1 MGFKIK
7 IRTAFIIALLA
18 IGLIPLSVFAWYS
31 YERTLAREF
40 EEVKDRHLLLAQNL
54 SSTLSRYEK
63 DIRATIRSV
72 AESLNSATEFPS
84 SSELLRALNV
94 QQVSLVDP
102 KSGEIIAAQSAG
114 LNRVLHS
121 VTPELLADA
130 SKLANRNVLQFLP
143 VDKTSRGNVIHVV
156 GLHKDKLVIAC
167 LGTKYFVNLGKQIS
181 FGVKGHAAIVDQK
194 GNVLAHPLPSW
205 IAAAKN
211 ISKVSAVRR
220 MMNGETG
227 IEQFYSPA
235 LKGDMIAG
243 LTSVKGPGWGV
254 MIPQPVE
261 ELYAKAFE
269 NLKPIFLGL
278 ILSVFA
284 TLLLVRTSIS
294 WLARPLENLTIDL
307 RKQSLNGEPAAVPP
321 DRTPTN
327 IYEVQGIIDS
337 YNDLA
342 MIVQNSAKELAE
354 RAFQD
359 AVTGIGNR
367 SYFTKR
373 GEQQINRRTPLGK
386 RGVLIFTDLD
396 GFKEIND
403 IRGHAVGDQVL
414 QTFAKE
420 LYPTTKQFMDREFR
434 GVAGAHPIIGRI
446 GGDEFA
452 ILLPIPDHVTEI
464 DDVIDLCSRLRQ
476 SLPKTIEFDGIT
488 IPCELSAGGAIYP
501 DHGDQIED
509 LIRRADVALYRAKL
523 DGKSRFEIYSK
534 ENALG
539 GKSEILS
546 AVMHAIE
553 EDELILEYQPKYNVS
568 DQKVAD
574 VEALLR
580 WEHPKLGRIPP
591 NLFLPAV
598 QQTHVMVELGEW
610 VINRAIKDMQA
621 LDKTGHRMS
630 VAVNIGAEHFSQPGF
645 VSKLVEQCGKAKF
658 NPNRLQVEVTEDVM
672 DTSRDNFKE
681 TAEEIQS
688 YGFSLAIDDFGKGFS
703 NLSRLA
709 SVPVDV
715 IKLDRS
721 LVNEAVSD
729 SRIQVIAES
738 AIDMA
743 HALGSKV
750 VVEGVETLEEVT
762 MSEKA
767 GADYLQGYYFSKS
780 LMVEELVEWL
790 NEREDSGQ
798 RSHMKQLKQA
808 LAAAS

>member
-1 MGFKIK
+1 MGFKIR

-31 YERTLAREF
+31 YERTVSREF
-40 EEVKDRHLLLAQNL
+40 EDVKDRHLLLAQNL
-54 SSTLSRYEK
+54 SSTLARYEK
-63 DIRATIRSV
+63 DVRATIRSV
-72 AESLNSATEFPS
+72 ATSLHNTTDYPGSI
-84 SSELLRALNV
+84 ELLKTLQI
-94 QQVSLVDP
+94 QQVMLVDP
-102 KSGEIIAAQSAG
+102 KNGRVIASMNVDKRAG
-114 LNRVLHS
+114 LPLVEQN
-121 VTPELLADA
+121 LLADA
-130 SKLANRNVLQFLP
+130 LKVANHNKLQFLP
-143 VDKTSRGNVIHVV
+143 VRKTRTGNSIDVV
-156 GLHKDKLVIAC
+156 GLYQDALVIAC
-167 LGTKYFVNLGKQIS
+167 MGTGYFVELGKQIA
-181 FGVKGHAAIVDQK
+181 FGEKGHAAIVDQQ

-205 IAAAKN
+205 IAMAKN
-211 ISKVSAVRR
+211 ISKVSAVKR

-227 IEQFYSPA
+227 IQQFYSPA

-243 LTSVKGPGWGV
+243 LTSVDGPGWGV

-261 ELYAKAFE
+261 ELYSKAFE
-269 NLKPIFLGL
+269 NLQPIFIGL
-278 ILSVFA
+278 VLSFFA
-284 TLLLVRTSIS
+284 TLLLVKTSIN
-294 WLARPLENLTIDL
+294 WLARPLENLTVDL
-307 RKQSLNGEPAAVPP
+307 KQQSLKGEPAAVPP
-321 DRTPTN
+321 NRTPTN
-327 IYEVQGIIDS
+327 IFELQGIIDS

-342 MIVQNSAKELAE
+342 MIVQNSANELAE

-373 GEQQINRRTPLGK
+373 GQTQINRRTPLGK
-386 RGVLIFTDLD
+386 RGVLIFSDLD

-414 QTFAKE
+414 QAFARD
-420 LYPTTKQFMDREFR
+420 LYPVTKQFMDREFR

-452 ILLPIPDHVTEI
+452 ILLPIPDDVTEME
-464 DDVIDLCSRLRQ
+464 DVADLCSRLRR
-476 SLPKTIEFDGIT
+476 SLPKSVDIDGVT
-488 IPCELSAGGAIYP
+488 VPCELSAGGAVYP

-523 DGKSRFEIYSK
+523 GGKSRLEIYSK
-534 ENALG
+534 TNALG

-553 EDELILEYQPKYNVS
+553 NDELLLEYQPKYCVAE
-568 DQKVAD
+568 QKVTG

-580 WEHPKLGRIPP
+580 WMHPKHGRIPP

-598 QQTHVMVELGEW
+598 QQTHVMFKLGEW
-610 VINRAIKDMQA
+610 VIDRAIRDIKA
-621 LDKTGHRMS
+621 LDETGHRLG
-630 VAVNIGAEHFSQPGF
+630 VAVNIGAEHFTEAGF
-645 VSKLVEQCGKAKF
+645 ATKLVDQCKSAGF
-658 NPNRLQVEVTEDVM
+658 DPRRLQIEVTEDVM
-672 DTSRDNFKE
+672 DTSRDDFRQTVNQ
-681 TAEEIQS
+681 IQQH
-688 YGFSLAIDDFGKGFS
+688 GFTLAIDDFGKGFS

-729 SRIQVIAES
+729 SRIQVIAEA

-743 HALGSKV
+743 HALGSEV

-762 MSEKA
+762 MAEKA
-767 GADYLQGYYFSKS
+767 GADSLQGFYFSKS
-780 LMVEELVEWL
+780 LAVDDLVDWL
-790 NEREDSGQ
+790 NERENSGQ
-798 RSHMKQLKQA
+798 RHQLSHLKQA
-808 LAAAS
+808 LAAS

>member
-1 MGFKIK
+1 MGFKIR

-18 IGLIPLSVFAWYS
+18 IGLIPLSIFAWYS

-40 EEVKDRHLLLAQNL
+40 EEVNDRHLLLAQNL

-63 DIRATIRSV
+63 DVRAAIRSV
-72 AESLNSATEFPS
+72 AASLDS
-84 SSELLRALNV
+84 STNYPGSKELLQTLHVEQISLIDTDSGTVTASMSALN
-94 QQVSLVDP
+94 
-102 KSGEIIAAQSAG
+102 GTRTHAISA
-114 LNRVLHS
+114 S
-121 VTPELLADA
+121 LLAEAADA
-130 SKLANRNVLQFLP
+130 ANPKNLTFLP
-143 VDKTSRGNVIHVV
+143 VQNTSHGNIIHVV
-156 GLHKDKLVIAC
+156 GLFQDKLVIAC
-167 LGTKYFVNLGKQIS
+167 LGTKYFVELGKQIS
-181 FGVKGHAAIVDQK
+181 FGAKGHAAIVDQS

-205 IAAAKN
+205 IAVAKN

-243 LTSVKGPGWGV
+243 LTSVQGPGWGV
-254 MIPQPVE
+254 MIPQPVQ

-269 NLKPIFLGL
+269 NLKPIFFGL

-284 TLLLVRTSIS
+284 TLLLVKTSIN

-307 RKQSLNGEPAAVPP
+307 KQQSLDGEPAAVPP
-321 DRTPTN
+321 DRAPTN
-327 IYEVQGIIDS
+327 IYELQGIIDS

-342 MIVQNSAKELAE
+342 MIVQNSATELAE

-373 GEQQINRRTPLGK
+373 GKTQINRRTPLGK

-403 IRGHAVGDQVL
+403 VRGHAAGDQVL
-414 QTFAKE
+414 QAFAKE
-420 LYPTTKQFMDREFR
+420 LYPVTKQFMDREFR

-452 ILLPIPDHVTEI
+452 ILLPIPDQIIEM
-464 DDVIDLCSRLRQ
+464 DDVVDLCARLRD
-476 SLPKTIEFDGIT
+476 SLPKSVDIDGIT
-488 IPCELSAGGAIYP
+488 VPCELSAGGAVYP

-509 LIRRADVALYRAKL
+509 LIRRADVALYRAKMS
-523 DGKSRFEIYSK
+523 GKNQFAIYSK

-553 EDELILEYQPKYNVS
+553 NDELILEYQPKFCVTN
-568 DQKVAD
+568 QKVTG

-580 WEHPKLGRIPP
+580 WMHPKLGRLPP

-598 QQTHVMVELGEW
+598 QQTNVMVKLGEW
-610 VINRAIKDMQA
+610 VINRATSDIKELEKA
-621 LDKTGHRMS
+621 GHKLS
-630 VAVNIGAEHFSQPGF
+630 VAVNIGAEHFAESDF
-645 VSKLVEQCGKAKF
+645 VSNLVDLCKF
-658 NPNRLQVEVTEDVM
+658 AEFDPGRLQIEVTEDVM
-672 DTSRDNFKE
+672 DASRENFKR
-681 TAEEIQS
+681 TVNKIQKH
-688 YGFSLAIDDFGKGFS
+688 GFSIAIDDFGKGFS

-721 LVNEAVSD
+721 LVNEAVQD
-729 SRIQVIAES
+729 SRVHVITQS

-743 HALGSKV
+743 HALGSTV
-750 VVEGVETLEEVT
+750 VVEGVETLEEVS
-762 MSEKA
+762 MAEKA
-767 GADYLQGYYFSKS
+767 GADTLQGFYFSKS
-780 LMVEELVEWL
+780 LSVENLVGWL
-790 NEREDSGQ
+790 NDRDTNAQ
-798 RSHMKQLKQA
+798 RKQLAGLQSS
-808 LAAAS
+808 LAAS

>member
-1 MGFKIK
+1 MVFNIRL
-7 IRTAFIIALLA
+7 RTAFIIALLA
-18 IGLIPLSVFAWYS
+18 IGLIPFSVFAWYS
-31 YERTLAREF
+31 YERTVEREF
-40 EEVKDRHLLLAQNL
+40 EDVKDRHLLLAHNL
-54 SSTLSRYEK
+54 SSTLSRYER
-63 DIRATIRSV
+63 DVRATVRSV
-72 AESLNSATEFPS
+72 ATSLFSATAYPGS
-84 SSELLRALNV
+84 KELLRTLNLQEV
-94 QQVSLVDP
+94 TLVNPESGKITATLSVNNGRPTEQVDAKLLVDA
-102 KSGEIIAAQSAG
+102 K
-114 LNRVLHS
+114 
-121 VTPELLADA
+121 T
-130 SKLANRNVLQFLP
+130 LANRNRLQFMP
-143 VDKTSRGNVIHVV
+143 VQKTSQGNVIYIT
-156 GLHKDKLVIAC
+156 GWFKNQLLLARM
-167 LGTKYFVNLGKQIS
+167 GTEYFVKIGKQIS
-181 FGVKGHAAIVDQK
+181 FGEKGHAAIVDQQ

-211 ISKVSAVRR
+211 ISKVSSVRR

-243 LTSVKGPGWGV
+243 LTSVEGPGWGV

-294 WLARPLENLTIDL
+294 WLARPLENLTVDL
-307 RKQSLNGEPAAVPP
+307 RQQATEGKPAAVPP
-321 DRTPTN
+321 DRTQTN
-327 IYEVQGIIDS
+327 IQEVRSIIDS

-342 MIVQNSAKELAE
+342 MIVQNSATEMAE
-354 RAFQD
+354 RAYQD

-367 SYFTKR
+367 RYFTKR
-373 GEQQINRRTPLGK
+373 GETQIARRTPLGK

-403 IRGHAVGDQVL
+403 VRGHAAGDAVL
-414 QTFAKE
+414 QEFAKN
-420 LYPTTKQFMDREFR
+420 LYPATKQFMDREFR

-452 ILLPIPDHVTEI
+452 ILLPIPDHVTKME
-464 DDVIDLCSRLRQ
+464 DVADLCERLRQ
-476 SLPKTIEFDGIT
+476 ALPKSVDLDGIT
-488 IPCELSAGGAIYP
+488 IPCELSAGGAVYP
-501 DHGDQIED
+501 DQGDQIED

-523 DGKSRFEIYSK
+523 SGKDRFEIYSQ

-546 AVMHAIE
+546 AVTHAIE
-553 EDELILEYQPKYNVS
+553 NDELILEYQPKYCVTS
-568 DQKVAD
+568 KKVTS

-580 WEHPKLGRIPP
+580 WIHPKLGRIPP

-598 QQTHVMVELGEW
+598 QQTKVMVQLGEW
-610 VINRAIKDMQA
+610 VIERATRDITA
-621 LDKTGHRMS
+621 LDASGHKLN
-630 VAVNIGAEHFSQPGF
+630 VAVNIGAEHFSESNFVANLVDQCKSSGF
-645 VSKLVEQCGKAKF
+645 DA
-658 NPNRLQVEVTEDVM
+658 NRLQIEVTEDVM
-672 DTSRDNFKE
+672 DTSRDNFAQTVKD
-681 TAEEIQS
+681 IQEH
-688 YGFSLAIDDFGKGFS
+688 GFSIAIDDFGKGFS

-729 SRIQVIAES
+729 KRVHVITEA
-738 AIDMA
+738 AIDMS

-762 MSEKA
+762 MAEQA
-767 GADYLQGYYFSKS
+767 GADALQGFYFSKS
-780 LMVEELVEWL
+780 LPVDELVEWL
-790 NEREDSGQ
+790 DERQANPQHGQ
-798 RSHMKQLKQA
+798 VEQLKTA
-808 LAAAS
+808 LAS

>member
-1 MGFKIK
+1 MGFKIR

-40 EEVKDRHLLLAQNL
+40 EEVNDRHLLLAQNL

-63 DIRATIRSV
+63 DVRATVRSV
-72 AESLNSATEFPS
+72 AASLESSREIPGA
-84 SSELLRALNV
+84 SELLQALNIL
-94 QQVSLVDP
+94 QVSLVDP
-102 KSGEIIAAQSAG
+102 ANGKIISQMTAG
-114 LNRVLHS
+114 NERVLEK
-121 VTPELLADA
+121 VDPKLFAAA
-130 SKLANRNVLQFLP
+130 SKLAVSDVLKFMP
-143 VDKTSRGNVIHVV
+143 VRRASGGNVIHVV
-156 GLHKDKLVIAC
+156 GRFGDKLVLGC
-167 LGTKYFVNLGKQIS
+167 LATNYFVDLGKQIS
-181 FGVKGHAAIVDQK
+181 FGVKGHAAIVDQE

-205 IAAAKN
+205 IAVAKN
-211 ISKVSAVRR
+211 ISKVSAVAR

-284 TLLLVRTSIS
+284 TLLLVKTSIN
-294 WLARPLENLTIDL
+294 WLARPLESLTIDL
-307 RKQSLNGEPAAVPP
+307 KQQSLAGEPAAVPP
-321 DRTPTN
+321 DRAPTN

-342 MIVQNSAKELAE
+342 MIVQNSAMELAE

-359 AVTGIGNR
+359 PVTGIGNR
-367 SYFTKR
+367 SYFTQR

-414 QTFAKE
+414 QAFAKE
-420 LYPTTKQFMDREFR
+420 LYPATKQFMDREFR

-452 ILLPIPDHVTEI
+452 ILLPIPDHVTEME
-464 DDVIDLCSRLRQ
+464 DVADLCARLRRA
-476 SLPKTIEFDGIT
+476 LPKSIEVDGMT
-488 IPCELSAGGAIYP
+488 IPCELSAGGAVYP

-523 DGKSRFEIYSK
+523 GGKSRFEIYSRD
-534 ENALG
+534 NALG

-553 EDELILEYQPKYNVS
+553 HNELVLEYQPKFCVLT
-568 DQKVAD
+568 QKVTG

-580 WEHPKLGRIPP
+580 WMHPRHGRIPP
-591 NLFLPAV
+591 NMFLPAV
-598 QQTHVMVELGEW
+598 QQTNVMAKLGEW
-610 VINRAIKDMQA
+610 VINRAITDIQA
-621 LDKTGHRMS
+621 LDKSGHCLG
-630 VAVNIGAEHFSQPGF
+630 VAINIGAEHFAEPGF
-645 VSKLVEQCGKAKF
+645 VSDLVEQCGTAGF
-658 NPNRLQVEVTEDVM
+658 DPNRLQVEVTEDVM
-672 DTSRDNFKE
+672 DTSRDNFKQ
-681 TAEEIQS
+681 TVNEIQKH
-688 YGFSLAIDDFGKGFS
+688 GFSLAIDDFGKGFS

-729 SRIQVIAES
+729 TRIQIITEA

-743 HALGSKV
+743 HALGSEV

-762 MSEKA
+762 MAEKA
-767 GADYLQGYYFSKS
+767 GADALQGFYFSKS
-780 LMVEELVEWL
+780 LTVEDLVTWL
-790 NEREDSGQ
+790 DSRENSGQ
-798 RSHMKQLKQA
+798 RSQMSKLKKA
-808 LAAAS
+808 LAVS